1 MTNERDPAIALW
13 LERMYG
19 ECNRLERLKRD
30 PLAIVLGFKDIR
42 DREIAGLVCST
53 LAFGKVDLIMDA
65 CSRALTPLGPHPASA
80 LKSMSDRDIEAAWT
94 GFQYRFCF
102 PRDMIALMKAL
113 RAAIERY
120 GSLQAMFVS
129 HDSREPSVAAALGGF
144 VRELR
149 GVPAPAQGRPAIRPN
164 LLPDPAD
171 GSACKRLLLYL
182 RWMVRKDDIDPGG
195 WDEVSP
201 ARLIVPLDVH
211 MARLCREKLRF
222 LPLRR
227 GPASPTL
234 KEALEATRRFAV
246 YAPEDPVK
254 YDFAL
259 TRLGIDP
266 FPGDEILACP

>member
-1 MTNERDPAIALW
+1 MTSERDPAIALW

-30 PLAIVLGFKDIR
+30 PLAVVLGFKDVR
-42 DREIAGLVCST
+42 DREIAGLICST
-53 LAFGKVDLIMDA
+53 LAFGKVDLILDA
-65 CSRALTPLGPHPASA
+65 CSRALAPLGPHPASS
-80 LKSMSDRDIEAAWT
+80 LKSMNVSDIETTWAS
-94 GFQYRFCF
+94 FQYRFCF
-102 PRDMIALMKAL
+102 PRDMIALMKAV
-113 RAAIERY
+113 RAGIGRH
-120 GSLQAMFVS
+120 GSLQAMFLS
-129 HDSREPSVAAALGGF
+129 HGAGGPSLVGALGGF

-149 GVPAPAQGRPAIRPN
+149 GIPASPQGCPAIRQN

-195 WDEVSP
+195 WGEVSP

-211 MARLCREKLRF
+211 MARLCRDKLGF
-222 LPLRR
+222 LPKRK

-246 YAPEDPVK
+246 YSPEDPVK